1 MAVTALI
8 MAGGK
13 GKRLK
18 INEEKPLLKIQGK
31 TLIER
36 VISAVKT
43 AKNIDEI
50 IVAVS
55 KFTPK
60 TAKFVK
66 SFGVK
71 AIETPGEEYCSD
83 LKYIIKNYKFEVIL
97 TISADLPFLSG
108 AFIDSIIEFYKRS
121 SFPALS
127 VVAPL
132 DIFSKVGLKP
142 STILTWNG
150 IQVVPIGINIVNG
163 QIAGEQEEVVFIA
176 RDLNLIFNINTIE
189 DLEIAENFLKIEHF
203 GLDLQKL
210 KER

>member
-1 MAVTALI
+1 MAITALI

-13 GKRLK
+13 GERLK

-36 VISAVKT
+36 VISAVKA

-55 KFTPK
+55 KFTPN

-66 SFGVK
+66 FLEVK
-71 AIETPGEEYCSD
+71 TIETPGEEYCSD

-108 AFIDSIIEFYKRS
+108 AFIDSIIEFYKKS
-121 SFPALS
+121 LTPALS

-132 DIFSKVGLKP
+132 DIFSKTDLKP

-150 IQVVPIGINIVNG
+150 IQVVPIGINIING
-163 QIAGEQEEVVFIA
+163 QIADEQEEVIFIV
-176 RDLNLIFNINTIE
+176 RDLDLIFNINTIE
-189 DLEIAENFLKIEHF
+189 DLEIAENFLRTKHF
-203 GLDLQKL
+203 G
-210 KER
+210 